1 MRYEWPW
8 GTSLLVAKAVKLDKP
23 VFYATEILHL
33 FDLWRIKVE
42 EKLSSWTLF
51 KDSLIFWHWS
61 HMIHCHYCKKSYPC
75 SDECISSLS
84 QLARAGDLQCRH
96 GYTWSVHIRPHHDEL
111 HLPGRRQLKG
121 IIFTSRCCSQA
132 SGWYKAS
139 HDQKKP
145 PTTTKTNITCSVLTW
160 RSREFCSIG
169 ESPRHAEGIQTLLT
183 ACFMCFTV
191 SLFPEGTHTPY
202 SPLWM

>member
-1 MRYEWPW
+1 M
-8 GTSLLVAKAVKLDKP
+8 TNQS
-23 VFYATEILHL
+23 
-33 FDLWRIKVE
+33 WRKTFQLNTFFKV
-42 EKLSSWTLF
+42 
-51 KDSLIFWHWS
+51 SLIFWHWS

-75 SDECISSLS
+75 SDGCISSLS

-96 GYTWSVHIRPHHDEL
+96 GYTWSVHIWPHHDKL

-139 HDQKKP
+139 HDQRKK
-145 PTTTKTNITCSVLTW
+145 TTTKTNITCSVLTW
-160 RSREFCSIG
+160 RSREFRSIG
-169 ESPRHAEGIQTLLT
+169 DSPRHAEGIQTLLT

-191 SLFPEGTHTPY
+191 SLFPEGTRTPY

>member
-1 MRYEWPW
+1 MTLEPHDSL
-8 GTSLLVAKAVKLDKP
+8 SLLQK
-23 VFYATEILHL
+23 
-33 FDLWRIKVE
+33 
-42 EKLSSWTLF
+42 KLSMLRRMYF
-51 KDSLIFWHWS
+51 L
-61 HMIHCHYCKKSYPC
+61 
-75 SDECISSLS
+75 SLS

-96 GYTWSVHIRPHHDEL
+96 GYTWSVHIWPHHDKL

-139 HDQKKP
+139 HDQRKK
-145 PTTTKTNITCSVLTW
+145 TTTKTNITCSVLTW
-160 RSREFCSIG
+160 RSREFRSIG
-169 ESPRHAEGIQTLLT
+169 DSPRHAEGIQTLLT

-191 SLFPEGTHTPY
+191 SLFPEGTRTPY

>member
-23 VFYATEILHL
+23 VFYATVILHL

-61 HMIHCHYCKKSYPC
+61 HMIHCHYCKKGYPC
-75 SDECISSLS
+75 SNECICSLS

-121 IIFTSRCCSQA
+121 MFFMSQCCSQA
-132 SGWYKAS
+132 SGWYKVS
-139 HDQKKP
+139 RDQKKP
-145 PTTTKTNITCSVLTW
+145 QQQQQRQTSPSPYWHEGLE
-160 RSREFCSIG
+160 SFAQSGSHPFMPREF
-169 ESPRHAEGIQTLLT
+169 RR
-183 ACFMCFTV
+183 F
-191 SLFPEGTHTPY
+191 
-202 SPLWM
+202 